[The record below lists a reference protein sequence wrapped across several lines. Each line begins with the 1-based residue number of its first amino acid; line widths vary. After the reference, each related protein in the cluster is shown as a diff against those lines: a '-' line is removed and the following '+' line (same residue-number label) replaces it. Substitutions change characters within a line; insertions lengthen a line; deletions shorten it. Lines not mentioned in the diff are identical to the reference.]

1 MPANLNALIRYKTI
15 NSCLSGGRRRWSIDE
30 LRERCT
36 EALAENRGRYGTV
49 SERTIRDDI
58 RIMRSDILGFN
69 APIKQEAGFYFYSD
83 PEYSILSL
91 RITDEG
97 LAEQILGLL
106 IKMRGKVNHP
116 EMEII
121 MAKLCR
127 LIGREYEPEIT
138 IRKHEPEKAVR
149 KQKSEI
155 TVRKQVIKEEIQTDE
170 LLSFDQAYRPC
181 IEPSM
186 FKLRAGKKAFFPPVI
201 QPTELIWGEI
211 MAAVMA

>member
-1 MPANLNALIRYKTI
+1 
-15 NSCLSGGRRRWSIDE
+15 
-30 LRERCT
+30 
-36 EALAENRGRYGTV
+36 
-49 SERTIRDDI
+49 
-58 RIMRSDILGFN
+58 MRSDILGFN

-106 IKMRGKVNHP
+106 MKMRGKVNHP

-138 IRKHEPEKAVR
+138 VRKYEPE
-149 KQKSEI
+149 I
-155 TVRKQVIKEEIQTDE
+155 TIRKQVIREDLHADMFPEEDMNIHYNIERTP
-170 LLSFDQAYRPC
+170 FRIRPG
-181 IEPSM
+181 IKASRPSPI
-186 FKLRAGKKAFFPPVI
+186 RPQG
-201 QPTELIWGEI
+201 LIWGEI